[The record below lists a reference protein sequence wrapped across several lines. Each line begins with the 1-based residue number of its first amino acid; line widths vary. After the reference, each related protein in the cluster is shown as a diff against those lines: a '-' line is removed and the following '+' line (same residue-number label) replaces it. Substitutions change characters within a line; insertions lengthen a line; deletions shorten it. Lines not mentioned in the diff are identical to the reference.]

1 MGSLHNPIFVLSV
14 LLFNCSLYAQRAVE
28 LPNDSS
34 GFYLT
39 FDDFINGKTTHSFL
53 NYKKGYTLWP
63 KGFFT
68 NKDPELKTPDTS
80 IVYKRADIWGYTD
93 HRGQFIRIFKE
104 KHYKV
109 LCDKRFII
117 YIAYSPTKASYY
129 FSKSMNDPI
138 YHLTRKNIT
147 NIYADNSDFL
157 KKINSTKK
165 NTWLTWDDKKERYY
179 LNKLFLE

>member
-1 MGSLHNPIFVLSV
+1 MKVRYLIILI
-14 LLFNCSLYAQRAVE
+14 LFAGFSTTLFAQRSIE
-28 LPNDSS
+28 MPNDSS

-39 FDDFINGKTTHSFL
+39 YNDYVNGKITNGFP

-63 KGFFT
+63 KGFFI

-80 IVYKRADIWGYTD
+80 IVHKRADIWGYTD

-109 LCDKRFII
+109 LCDKGIII
-117 YIAYSPTKASYY
+117 YIIYSPTRTSYH
-129 FSKSMNDPI
+129 FSKTLNDPI
-138 YHLTRKNIT
+138 YHLTRKNLT
-147 NIYADNSDFL
+147 NNYADNSEFL
-157 KKINSTKK
+157 KKIYSTKK
-165 NTWLTWDDKKERYY
+165 NTWLIWDDKKERYF

>member
-1 MGSLHNPIFVLSV
+1 MKVRYLIILI
-14 LLFNCSLYAQRAVE
+14 LFADFSTPLFAQRAIE
-28 LPNDSS
+28 MPNDSS

-39 FDDFINGKTTHSFL
+39 YNDYVNGKITNGFP

-93 HRGQFIRIFKE
+93 HRGKFTRIFKD

-109 LCDKRFII
+109 LCDKGLII
-117 YIAYSPTKASYY
+117 YIIYSPTRTSYY
-129 FSKSMNDPI
+129 FSKTLNDPI
-138 YHLTRKNIT
+138 YHLTRKNLT
-147 NIYADNSDFL
+147 NIYADNSEFL

-165 NTWLTWDDKKERYY
+165 NAWLTWDESKERYFI
-179 LNKLFLE
+179 NKIFL